1 MTKSESS
8 VTLWDTDRIEYTAF
22 KIMLQIKMHKCNT
35 GLNKNYVHKKE
46 ISQSDNTLLG
56 IFSELWHKMVF

>member
-8 VTLWDTDRIEYTAF
+8 VTLWDTDRIECTAF

-35 GLNKNYVHKKE
+35 VLNKNYVHKKE
-46 ISQSDNTLLG
+46 ISQNDNTLLG
-56 IFSELWHKMVF
+56 IFSELWHTMVF